1 MRGVLEGF
9 SDFRY
14 YLLCIALKGEERETY
29 GKRRTRN
36 ILCKSSVT
44 GSEHEVPLPLPPY
57 SVIPPENRFAY
68 NKPKR
73 LLREIAFL
81 QTEAFDVASPF

>member
-1 MRGVLEGF
+1 M
-9 SDFRY
+9 
-14 YLLCIALKGEERETY
+14 
-29 GKRRTRN
+29 KRDEK
-36 ILCKSSVT
+36 LCKSSVT
-44 GSEHEVPLPLPPY
+44 GGEHEAPPSPH

>member
-1 MRGVLEGF
+1 M
-9 SDFRY
+9 
-14 YLLCIALKGEERETY
+14 IEEREREKGTVQILRNR
-29 GKRRTRN
+29 KLTREAV
-36 ILCKSSVT
+36 S
-44 GSEHEVPLPLPPY
+44 
-57 SVIPPENRFAY
+57 PENRFAY